1 MKRTGLV
8 TICMIQTIFLTIILG
23 AGAALTQGKAG
34 MSSYKDENKLIAFF
48 WTCYV

>member
-23 AGAALTQGKAG
+23 REQLLRKEKQ
-34 MSSYKDENKLIAFF
+34 
-48 WTCYV
+48 V